1 MEQIGIG
8 VYTRQLVQGL
18 ERSSLV
24 ESRQLKQN
32 IGVVGIFVKQNIKL
46 IDSFARATER
56 LKRHRFVITSA
67 AIFGVGVKLFVEGL
81 CRFFKAIETEIGHP
95 QIEVDFGVLG
105 GSFKH
110 LLKCVDGFLKPELGL
125 INDRQPFEDLR
136 LLGIARRRFLIDA
149 LRSRI
154 VLPLLEFPG
163 LLEIA
168 VQALRNRHDPTI
180 PGNDK
185 HAERNILELE
195 PNCRS
200 MRAGPEHS
208 KK

>member
-1 MEQIGIG
+1 MDAGEVWVLLQDFTIFLDRFRILLALHITLRLQYMEQIGIG

-81 CRFFKAIETEIGHP
+81 CRFFKA
-95 QIEVDFGVLG
+95 
-105 GSFKH
+105 
-110 LLKCVDGFLKPELGL
+110 
-125 INDRQPFEDLR
+125 
-136 LLGIARRRFLIDA
+136 
-149 LRSRI
+149 
-154 VLPLLEFPG
+154 
-163 LLEIA
+163 
-168 VQALRNRHDPTI
+168 
-180 PGNDK
+180 
-185 HAERNILELE
+185 
-195 PNCRS
+195 
-200 MRAGPEHS
+200 
-208 KK
+208 